1 MATKQELET
10 AIDNRFTLMDN
21 TEEKKMITILQA
33 MQICDLTS
41 LVTMLKKEIEEMK
54 NAVPHNR

>member
-21 TEEKKMITILQA
+21 TEEKKNDNNLA
-33 MQICDLTS
+33 SYANL
-41 LVTMLKKEIEEMK
+41 
-54 NAVPHNR
+54 

>member
-33 MQICDLTS
+33 MQICDLIL